1 SVQLRTGRSLKA
13 DRNMNC
19 FINLTYFS
27 VRLLILSLSDPRI
40 SSLSS
45 SAHTYR
51 LLIFKEHFCEELRV
65 SQQRCVFSSREARVS
80 TVFSNSSTTFLTTSL
95 RRLRFNSKCAGVVKT
110 DINSTASLLSP
121 RCVSVSAKEA

>member
-1 SVQLRTGRSLKA
+1 
-13 DRNMNC
+13 
-19 FINLTYFS
+19 LTYFS

-51 LLIFKEHFCEELRV
+51 LLIFKERFCEELRV
-65 SQQRCVFSSREARVS
+65 SQQRCVFSSREARLS
-80 TVFSNSSTTFLTTSL
+80 TVFLNPSTTFLTTSL
-95 RRLRFNSKCAGVVKT
+95 RRLRFNSICAGVFKT

-121 RCVSVSAKEA
+121 ALRFR